1 MTTDHRRQG
10 AHRRPVPVH
19 RHRAP
24 GLGAVWLRFG
34 ALLLLSGALM
44 LWLGCWYAAALSVPG
59 AVLEAAVA
67 ASVTY
72 LGVALLRRAA

>member
-1 MTTDHRRQG
+1 MTTDHRRRG
-10 AHRRPVPVH
+10 AHRRPVSS
-19 RHRAP
+19 RP
-24 GLGAVWLRFG
+24 GLRAVWLRFG

>member
-1 MTTDHRRQG
+1 MTTTDQRPRG
-10 AHRRPVPVH
+10 VHRRPSPP
-19 RHRAP
+19 RP
-24 GLGAVWLRFG
+24 GLRAVWLRFG
-34 ALLLLSGALM
+34 ASLLLSGALM

-72 LGVALLRRAA
+72 LGAALMRRART